1 MQALKQNEGEGG
13 GDGVLLIVAL
23 NKFKEDIIVGA

>member
-1 MQALKQNEGEGG
+1 MQALKQNEEGG